1 MQYKKSKDFYR
12 IEDPRETVGLKDQEK
27 LQDYRIKKNCRITGS
42 RETVGLKDEEKLQD

>member
-27 LQDYRIKKNCRITGS
+27 LQVTGS
-42 RETVGLKDEEKLQD
+42 RKTVGLEDQEKLYD